1 MEAAAA
7 SRNPLRRTRKGFD
20 RVGDWGLYGVTAFA
34 AFLAVLVIALIA
46 WKLFQGAWPAMK
58 EFGVAFVWNDV
69 WNPVTNVFGA
79 RSFVIGTLVTSFGA
93 LLIAA
98 PLSIGIGLF
107 LSELAPP
114 AIRGPVGSLISMLAA
129 VPSVVVGLWGIFVL
143 GPFMR
148 TEIEPFFQ
156 SFLGWTPF
164 FTGTPQQAGVMIA
177 IVVLAM
183 MMIPITSSICQEL
196 FINVP
201 RDMKEASIGL
211 GATRWETVRGVIVPY
226 VKGGVVAAV
235 TLGLGRALG
244 EAIAVTQVIGNS
256 LQPFHISFLSTGN
269 TLASQLASN
278 YQSAPTAIELSAL
291 VYLGVILLVIT
302 FVTNVVAQRIVH
314 RFERQRAGDEP
325 VLMKP
330 ISLQATGRAPAAIVR
345 TNGLATAAAIG
356 AAGIAVG
363 MLVGPRRLG
372 AGQGVRRAQLE
383 LLHQGAGRVR

>member
-1 MEAAAA
+1 VEAAAA
-7 SRNPLRRTRKGFD
+7 SQNVLRRTRRRFD
-20 RVGDWGLYGVTAFA
+20 RIGDMALYGITALA
-34 AFLAVLVIALIA
+34 ALIAVLLIVLIA
-46 WKLFQGAWPAMK
+46 WKLIQGAWPAMR
-58 EFGVAFVWNDV
+58 EFGLAFVWHDV

-79 RSFVIGTLVTSFGA
+79 RSFIIGTLVTSFGA

-98 PLSIGIGLF
+98 PLSIAIGLF

-148 TEIEPFFQ
+148 TTISPFLQ

-164 FTGTPQQAGVMIA
+164 FTGTPQQAGVLIA

-196 FINVP
+196 FVNVP
-201 RDMKEASIGL
+201 KDVKEASIGL
-211 GATRWETVRGVIVPY
+211 GATRWEMVRGVVVPY

-256 LQPFHISFLSTGN
+256 LQPFHLSLLSTGN

-278 YQSAPTAIELSAL
+278 YQSAPTKIELSSL

-302 FVTNVVAQRIVH
+302 FVTNVGAQVIVH
-314 RFERQRAGDEP
+314 RFEKQRAGD
-325 VLMKP
+325 
-330 ISLQATGRAPAAIVR
+330 R
-345 TNGLATAAAIG
+345 
-356 AAGIAVG
+356 
-363 MLVGPRRLG
+363 
-372 AGQGVRRAQLE
+372 
-383 LLHQGAGRVR
+383 